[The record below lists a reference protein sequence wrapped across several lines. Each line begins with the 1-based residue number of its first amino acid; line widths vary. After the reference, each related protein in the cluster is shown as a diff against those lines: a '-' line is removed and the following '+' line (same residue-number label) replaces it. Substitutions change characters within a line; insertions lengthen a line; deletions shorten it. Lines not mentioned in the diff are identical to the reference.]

1 MNSRPDIPSHA
12 WRWPFLLAIAALLLS
27 GGLAVLQYSR
37 FADASALV
45 EHTYEV
51 LESIDL
57 ALTRLVDAETG
68 HRGYLLTKHRDF
80 LQPYEGAAA
89 ETPCL
94 ARPLG
99 QPRSR

>member
-12 WRWPFLLAIAALLLS
+12 WRWPFLIAIAALLLS

-37 FADASALV
+37 FADAAALV

-68 HRGYLLTKHRDF
+68 HRGYLLTKNRDF

-89 ETPCL
+89 ETHAL
-94 ARPLG
+94 LG
-99 QPRSR
+99 RLTNLVSR

>member
-12 WRWPFLLAIAALLLS
+12 WRWPFLVAIAALLLS
-27 GGLAVLQYSR
+27 GGLAVPSIR
-37 FADASALV
+37 FADAAALV

-68 HRGYLLTKHRDF
+68 HRGYLLTKNRDF
-80 LQPYEGAAA
+80 LLP
-89 ETPCL
+89 
-94 ARPLG
+94 
-99 QPRSR
+99 